1 MSDVNVVDLS
11 VESPRCGGVLAAL
24 LTNIRKAGR
33 GSKLVLV
40 GFQSLERDLEEALRL
55 LEGYGVI
62 GVIDRDFQRIVIVK
76 LR

>member
-1 MSDVNVVDLS
+1 VSEANVVDLS
-11 VESPRCGGVLAAL
+11 VESSRCGGVLAAL
-24 LTNIRKAGR
+24 LTNIRRIGR
-33 GSKLVLV
+33 GSRLVLV

-62 GVIDRDFQRIVIVK
+62 GVVDRDPWRIVIVK

>member
-1 MSDVNVVDLS
+1 
-11 VESPRCGGVLAAL
+11 L